1 MTESDLE
8 QPALPGDVKKALHPK
23 MELLFPFTGVDA
35 LDDIDPWRDD
45 ILLDLFFFGHQID
58 KVLTYGRFAFLLI
71 GSLANRHDF
80 SSVF

>member
-1 MTESDLE
+1 MAKPDLE
-8 QPALPGDVKKALHPK
+8 QPAFAGDIKIALDPK
-23 MELLFPFTGVDA
+23 MKLFFPSAGIDA

-58 KVLTYGRFAFLLI
+58 KMLSYGRFAFLFI
-71 GSLANRHDF
+71 GSLANRHNF